1 MVPDKIK
8 KKFSLT
14 CGKLKEIETQK
25 NRKVCYDDGQEKKF
39 SRKFLVDPVILSNN
53 YPISDRNKTQQITF
67 TLSK

>member
-25 NRKVCYDDGQEKKF
+25 NRKVCYDDAGQEKFFKKIF
-39 SRKFLVDPVILSNN
+39 G
-53 YPISDRNKTQQITF
+53 
-67 TLSK
+67 